1 MMTKL
6 KLALALSGSLL
17 ASIGG
22 IASAQNWGASA
33 GASIGPRKAAIL
45 QKYDANGDGQL
56 DAQERAAMRAD
67 FQAKRQARKQE
78 MLAKYDTNKDGK
90 LEPAERQ
97 VMRDEKAAKL
107 FEKIDVDHNGVITLN
122 EFKQAEGKMMRH
134 ARFGRGRMH
143 RRGGFGGPRGGNGG
157 PGIGGQ
163 GGVGG
168 AAL

>member
-1 MMTKL
+1 MTKL

-17 ASIGG
+17 ASVAGV
-22 IASAQNWGASA
+22 ASAQGWG
-33 GASIGPRKAAIL
+33 GGGPRKAAL
-45 QKYDANGDGQL
+45 LEKYDTNGDGQL
-56 DAQERAAMRAD
+56 DAQEKAAMRAD
-67 FQAKRQARKQE
+67 FKAKREARKQE

-122 EFKQAEGKMMRH
+122 EFKQAEGKLMH
-134 ARFGRGRMH
+134 ARRGFRMH
-143 RRGGFGGPRGGNGG
+143 RGHGRFGKGRFG
-157 PGIGGQ
+157 

-168 AAL
+168 PGVGGQGSAL

>member
-22 IASAQNWGASA
+22 IASAQNWGGSA
-33 GASIGPRKAAIL
+33 GGSNIGPRKAAIL

-56 DAQERAAMRAD
+56 DAQEKAAMRAD
-67 FQAKRQARKQE
+67 FQAKRQAKKQE
-78 MLAKYDTNKDGK
+78 MVAKYDTNKDGK

-97 VMRDEKAAKL
+97 VMRAEKAAKL

-122 EFKQAEGKMMRH
+122 EFKQAEGKLMRH

-143 RRGGFGGPRGGNGG
+143 RRGFVGPRGSGNGG
-157 PGIGGQ
+157 PGFGG
-163 GGVGG
+163 GGMGG
-168 AAL
+168 AL

>member
-22 IASAQNWGASA
+22 IASAQGWGSYNR
-33 GASIGPRKAAIL
+33 IGPKKGAIL
-45 QKYDANGDGQL
+45 QKYDTNGDGQL
-56 DAQERAAMRAD
+56 DAQEKAAMRAD
-67 FQAKRQARKQE
+67 FQAKREAKKQE

-107 FEKIDVDHNGVITLN
+107 FEKIDVDHNGAITLD
-122 EFKQAEGKMMRH
+122 EFKQAEGKLMRH
-134 ARFGRGRMH
+134 ARFGKFRMH
-143 RRGGFGGPRGGNGG
+143 HRGFVGPRGNGAG
-157 PGIGGQ
+157 
-163 GGVGG
+163 
-168 AAL
+168 